1 MKHKLLYRL
10 GIRHSVNPHKWKQIN
25 DDINNNNNNDNNNKR
40 YTFDYSNLYKLYSVT
55 IMKAVWNWN
64 GKNDKNIK

>member
-25 DDINNNNNNDNNNKR
+25 DDDNNNNNNNNNDNNNNNNNNNS
-40 YTFDYSNLYKLYSVT
+40 Y
-55 IMKAVWNWN
+55 
-64 GKNDKNIK
+64 